1 MRTINTKAM
10 TAIAAALMLSGCGGA
25 QDDSENSGISLSRQN
40 LAPASVSISATRNIS
55 AQYASSDVQ
64 RVDITVSS
72 NEVVINDLSLTR
84 DEPVAT
90 IRLNPG
96 SYVINALLKDINGTS
111 LAGGSTALDDVLAGR
126 TYSANIALDTYSNAV
141 IEADTSQLL
150 LSPNNEIIVSVPAST
165 DVDEQS
171 IEGPVDN
178 NQGEDEDGISIP
190 LTALTASSNVE
201 YLWEIA
207 AAPSIVEASASF
219 KISGGNS
226 GNNGNGV
233 GGGNAGQS
241 AETVATADAE
251 FEYELNDTP
260 SSGSRDSAAVSL
272 TVVNE
277 VGESSSVTQAFNFIY
292 SEVTTVLNGTTAV
305 LTPAQS
311 IEESSWHIAQQ
322 SGVDSAV
329 ITSDSSTSATLDWS
343 SEERG
348 LVIVE
353 YRSAAEATFG
363 EVLERFTVVIE
374 TEPEAVIAALSSNQY
389 NAEVGYQLSA
399 QSSQDPSGEALAYQW
414 SVLEGDRADFSL
426 ESENNEVT
434 TLLWNENQN
443 NTSTIVTL
451 EVTNESNQ
459 RASTQLT
466 VNLFSSAE

>member
-1 MRTINTKAM
+1 M

-25 QDDSENSGISLSRQN
+25 QDDAENSGTSFSRQN
-40 LAPASVSISATRNIS
+40 LAPASVSISASRNIS

-84 DEPVAT
+84 EDPVAT

-96 SYVINALLKDINGTS
+96 SYVINALLKDLNGTS
-111 LAGGSTALDDVLAGR
+111 LAGGSTTLDDVLAGR
-126 TYSANIALDTYSNAV
+126 SYSANIALDTYSSAV

-150 LSPNNEIIVSVPAST
+150 LSPNNEIIVTVPSSIT
-165 DVDEQS
+165 LDEQVS
-171 IEGPVDN
+171 DN
-178 NQGEDEDGISIP
+178 QNGDNQGEDGISIP
-190 LTALTASSNVE
+190 LTALTASGNVE

-207 AAPSIVEASASF
+207 TGPSIVEASASF
-219 KISGGNS
+219 KISDGNS

-233 GGGNAGQS
+233 GGGNTGQS

-251 FEYELNDTP
+251 FEYEFIEAP

-272 TVVNE
+272 TVINE
-277 VGESSSVTQAFNFIY
+277 VGESSSVTQDFDFIY

-305 LTPAQS
+305 LTPVQS
-311 IEESSWHIAQQ
+311 VEESSWHIAQQ
-322 SGVDSAV
+322 SGVDSVV
-329 ITSDSSTSATLDWS
+329 ITSGTSTSATLDWS
-343 SEERG
+343 AEERG

-389 NAEVGYQLSA
+389 NNEAGYQLSA

-426 ESENNEVT
+426 EGENNEVT

-451 EVTNESNQ
+451 EVTKVQ
-459 RASTQLT
+459 
-466 VNLFSSAE
+466 SARQHSANR

>member
-1 MRTINTKAM
+1 M

-25 QDDSENSGISLSRQN
+25 QDDAENSGISLSRQN
-40 LAPASVSISATRNIS
+40 LAPASVSISASRNIS
-55 AQYASSDVQ
+55 AQYASDDVQ

-96 SYVINALLKDINGTS
+96 SYVINALLKDVNGIS
-111 LAGGSTALDDVLAGR
+111 LAGGSTTLDDVLAGR
-126 TYSANIALDTYSNAV
+126 SYSANIALDTYSSAI

-150 LSPNNEIIVSVPAST
+150 LSPNNEIIVTVPSPLT
-165 DVDEQS
+165 LDEQVS
-171 IEGPVDN
+171 DN
-178 NQGEDEDGISIP
+178 QNGDNQGEDGISIP
-190 LTALTASSNVE
+190 LTALTASGNVE

-207 AAPSIVEASASF
+207 AAPTITEASASF
-219 KISGGNS
+219 KIKDGNS

-241 AETVATADAE
+241 AETVTRADAE
-251 FEYELNDTP
+251 FEYEFIEAPN
-260 SSGSRDSAAVSL
+260 SGSRDSAAVSL
-272 TVVNE
+272 TLVNE
-277 VGESSSVTQAFNFIY
+277 VGESSSVTQAFDFIY

-311 IEESSWHIAQQ
+311 VEEFSWHIAQQ

-343 SEERG
+343 AEERG

-353 YRSAAEATFG
+353 YRSTAEATFG
-363 EVLERFTVVIE
+363 EILERFTVVIE

-426 ESENNEVT
+426 EGENNEVT

-466 VNLFSSAE
+466 VNLFSSVE

>member
-1 MRTINTKAM
+1 M

-25 QDDSENSGISLSRQN
+25 QDDAENSGISLSRQN
-40 LAPASVSISATRNIS
+40 LAPASVSISASRNIS
-55 AQYASSDVQ
+55 AQYASDDVQ

-96 SYVINALLKDINGTS
+96 SYVINALLKDVNGTS
-111 LAGGSTALDDVLAGR
+111 LAGGSTTLEDVLAGR
-126 TYSANIALDTYSNAV
+126 SYSANIALDTYSNAI

-150 LSPNNEIIVSVPAST
+150 LSPNNEIIVAVPSPLT
-165 DVDEQS
+165 LDEQVS
-171 IEGPVDN
+171 DSQNGD
-178 NQGEDEDGISIP
+178 NQGEDGISIP
-190 LTALTASSNVE
+190 LTALTASGNVE

-207 AAPSIVEASASF
+207 AAPTVTEASASF
-219 KISGGNS
+219 KISDGNS

-241 AETVATADAE
+241 AETVSTADTE
-251 FEYELNDTP
+251 FEYEFIEAP

-272 TVVNE
+272 TLVNE
-277 VGESSSVTQAFNFIY
+277 VGESSSVTQAFDFIY

-311 IEESSWHIAQQ
+311 VEEFSWHIAQQ

-343 SEERG
+343 AEERG

-353 YRSAAEATFG
+353 YRSTAEVTFG
-363 EVLERFTVVIE
+363 EILERFTVVIE

-426 ESENNEVT
+426 EGENNEVT

-466 VNLFSSAE
+466 VNLFSSVE